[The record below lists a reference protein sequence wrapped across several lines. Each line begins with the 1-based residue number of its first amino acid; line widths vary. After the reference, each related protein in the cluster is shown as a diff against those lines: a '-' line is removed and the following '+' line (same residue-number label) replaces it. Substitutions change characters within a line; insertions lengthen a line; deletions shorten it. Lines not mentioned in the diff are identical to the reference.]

1 MRKLT
6 VEQEGAVGAPAQLV
20 YRLIADD
27 EHHQRFL
34 PTEFSDFK
42 VLEGGI
48 GAGTRHRFTVTAGGR
63 SREYTMRVA
72 EPEPGRVITETD
84 QSTSLVT
91 SFTVAPSGDTCR
103 VLIST
108 IWNGTGGVGGF
119 FERLFAPR
127 VLRRMYADELTR
139 LDRYAREQAA
149 AAP

>member
-1 MRKLT
+1 
-6 VEQEGAVGAPAQLV
+6 
-20 YRLIADD
+20 
-27 EHHQRFL
+27 
-34 PTEFSDFK
+34 
-42 VLEGGI
+42 
-48 GAGTRHRFTVTAGGR
+48 
-63 SREYTMRVA
+63 
-72 EPEPGRVITETD
+72 
-84 QSTSLVT
+84 
-91 SFTVAPSGDTCR
+91 